1 MARQE
6 IDLTTPQ
13 PNGKMGEPTKAAWE
27 KVNDMT
33 AEIYASPAMNGSLQ
47 GRNMLINC
55 GIPINQRGFVGGALA
70 VNVYGYDRWKGGSGG
85 CNITINPSTGEF
97 NQASGALQQMVESPL
112 DAWGR
117 PLTFSVDN
125 PSSQLT
131 VSIGGAVGTIQP
143 GQGRRSVTVTPTG
156 SGNMSVLIGATGAT
170 YSRPQLER
178 GTVASSFE
186 YRPEAIEWILC
197 QRYFEA
203 VGFIAV
209 ANGPDFT
216 SVFYKTRKRTTPS
229 IYLIT
234 GSISPA
240 TLNPRG
246 NSGYFSMD
254 GRASSAAPVIAAVDA
269 EI

>member
-13 PNGKMGEPTKAAWE
+13 PNGKMGEPTKTAWQ

-33 AEIYASPAMNGSLQ
+33 AEIYSSPAMSGSLQ

-85 CNITINPSTGEF
+85 CNVTINSSNGEF
-97 NQASGALQQMVESPL
+97 NHVSGALQQIVESPF
-112 DAWGR
+112 DAWGK
-117 PLTFSVDN
+117 PLTFSVEN
-125 PSSQLT
+125 LSAPIT
-131 VSIGGAVGTIQP
+131 VSIGGSSGVIQP
-143 GQGRRSVTVTPTG
+143 GQGRRSITVTPSG
-156 SGNMSVLIGATGAT
+156 SGNMSVLIGASGAT
-170 YSRPQLER
+170 YYRPQLER
-178 GTVASSFE
+178 GSVASPFE
-186 YRPEAIEWILC
+186 YRNDAIEWILC

-216 SVFYKTRKRTTPS
+216 SVFYKVRKRTTPS
-229 IYLIT
+229 VYLIS
-234 GSISPA
+234 GSITPA

-254 GRASSAAPVIAAVDA
+254 GRASSAAAVIAAVDA